1 MRSLLDFGRKS
12 GAVTVVITDSG
23 LGGLLVC
30 ADLDRRLRET
40 AGDGSVR
47 LIYVNAWPD
56 AHHGYNDLPD
66 LGARAAVFD
75 GALAAMTSFHPDFVL
90 IACNTLSVIYEATAF
105 SRAPGVPVTGILE
118 GGTELFF
125 EALTRDPDGVLAL
138 FGTRTTVGSGEHVR
152 RLAERGIDPKR
163 IVAEPCHG
171 LAAVIDKDPDSPLIP
186 GLVDECVLRIVP
198 RLPTAALL
206 YAGLACTHYAYVTEA
221 FRTSLGRHTG
231 AKIEILDPG
240 RRLVEALMSGIGH
253 RRTVGGDR
261 DIAVEVVSKVDLPE
275 AQRQAVARR
284 IEPIS
289 ATTARA
295 LLEYRRI
302 PDLF

>member
-1 MRSLLDFGRKS
+1 M
-12 GAVTVVITDSG
+12 
-23 LGGLLVC
+23 
-30 ADLDRRLRET
+30 T
-40 AGDGSVR
+40 A
-47 LIYVNAWPD
+47 
-56 AHHGYNDLPD
+56 
-66 LGARAAVFD
+66 
-75 GALAAMTSFHPDFVL
+75 FHPDFVL

-138 FGTRTTVGSGEHVR
+138 FGTRTTIGSGEHVR

-186 GLVDECVLRIVP
+186 GLVDECVLRAVP

-206 YAGLACTHYAYVTEA
+206 YAGLACTHYAYVAEA

-240 RRLVEALMSGIGH
+240 RRLVEVLMSGIGH
-253 RRTVGGDR
+253 RRTVSGDR

-302 PDLF
+302 HDLF